1 MSPTAPA
8 ILYQRRDFAFF
19 TSGRFLSTVA
29 MQMQSV
35 AIGWQVYAITNSAFA
50 LGLVG
55 LCQFAPMFLLT
66 LPAGD
71 IADRFDQRKVLAAAM
86 TVQAVSSALF
96 LILSFLHVSQVW
108 PFYAV
113 LVLFGAARGFSGPA
127 GQSLIAFLVPE
138 ERLARSIALSSSVFT
153 TAVIAGPALGGFLYA
168 LGPFVTYSVCCLC
181 FLSAATLTVV
191 LGGRRRTESVAH
203 GSRLERVAE
212 GVRFVRSRPVIL
224 GAISLDLFAVL
235 LGGAVALLPI
245 YARDILH
252 AGPVGLG
259 FLRAA
264 PAVGAALTSL
274 TLAKFPIERHTGI
287 VMFSAVAVFG
297 VATIVFGL
305 STSFPLSL
313 AALFVLGASDM
324 ISVFIRS
331 TLIQFA
337 TPDVMRGRVSAVNM
351 LFIGASNE
359 LGEFESGLT
368 AAWWGVIPAV
378 IVGGVGTLVVV
389 AVWMKLFPR
398 LRDVD
403 RVHDVKAEIQPIRA
417 PAR

>member
-1 MSPTAPA
+1 MSVSAPA

-35 AIGWQVYAITNSAFA
+35 AIGWQIYSLTNSAFA

-71 IADRFDQRKVLAAAM
+71 IADRVDQRRVLAIAM
-86 TVQAVSSALF
+86 LVEALASALF
-96 LILSFLHVSQVW
+96 LALSLAHVAKVW
-108 PFYAV
+108 PFYSV
-113 LVLFGAARGFSGPA
+113 LVLFGAARGFAGPS
-127 GQSLIAFLVPE
+127 GQSLVAFLVPE
-138 ERLARSIALSSSVFT
+138 EKLARSIALSSSVFT

-168 LGPFVTYSVCCLC
+168 FGAFVTYSVCCFC
-181 FLSAATLTVV
+181 FLFAATLTIV
-191 LGGRRRTESVAH
+191 LGGRRRAQTVSE

-259 FLRAA
+259 LLRAA
-264 PAVGAALTSL
+264 PAVGAALVAL
-274 TLAKFPIERHTGI
+274 TLARFPIERHTGI
-287 VMFSAVAVFG
+287 VMFSAVGLFG
-297 VATIVFGL
+297 IATIVFGL
-305 STSFPLSL
+305 SKNFPLSI
-313 AALFVLGASDM
+313 AALFILGASDM
-324 ISVFIRS
+324 IS
-331 TLIQFA
+331 
-337 TPDVMRGRVSAVNM
+337 
-351 LFIGASNE
+351 
-359 LGEFESGLT
+359 
-368 AAWWGVIPAV
+368 
-378 IVGGVGTLVVV
+378 
-389 AVWMKLFPR
+389 
-398 LRDVD
+398 
-403 RVHDVKAEIQPIRA
+403 
-417 PAR
+417 

>member
-1 MSPTAPA
+1 MSAGTLP
-8 ILYQRRDFAFF
+8 IHYHRRDFAFF

-35 AIGWQVYAITNSAFA
+35 AIGWQIYAITNSALA
-50 LGLVG
+50 LGFVG

-71 IADRFDQRKVLAAAM
+71 ISDRIDQRKVLAVAM

-96 LILSFLHVSQVW
+96 LLLSISHVSKVW

-113 LVLFGAARGFSGPA
+113 LVLFGAARGFAGPA
-127 GQSLIAFLVPE
+127 GQSLVAFLVPE
-138 ERLARSIALSSSVFT
+138 DKLARSIALSSSVFT
-153 TAVIAGPALGGFLYA
+153 TAVIAGPAMGGLLYA
-168 LGPFVTYSVCCLC
+168 FGAFATYSVCCIC
-181 FLSAATLTVV
+181 FLAAAFLTFM
-191 LGGRRRTESVAH
+191 LGGRRRAESVTQR
-203 GSRLERVAE
+203 SRLERVAE

-252 AGPVGLG
+252 TGPIGLG

-264 PAVGAALTSL
+264 PAFGAAMTSL
-274 TLAKFPIERHTGI
+274 ILAGFPVERRTGAI
-287 VMFSAVAVFG
+287 MFSAVAVFG

-337 TPDVMRGRVSAVNM
+337 TPDMMRGRVSAVNM

-368 AAWWGVIPAV
+368 AAWFGTVPAV
-378 IVGGVGTLVVV
+378 VIGGAGTLAVV
-389 AVWMKLFPR
+389 AAWMVLFPPLRMVDR
-398 LRDVD
+398 LRE
-403 RVHDVKAEIQPIRA
+403 VKA
-417 PAR
+417 

>member
-1 MSPTAPA
+1 MSSTAPS
-8 ILYQRRDFAFF
+8 ILYQRRDFALF

-29 MQMQSV
+29 MQIQSV
-35 AIGWQVYAITNSAFA
+35 AIGWQVYTLTNSALA
-50 LGLVG
+50 LGFVG

-71 IADRFDQRKVLAAAM
+71 ISDRFDQRKVLAAAT
-86 TVQAVSSALF
+86 TVAALSSAIF
-96 LILSFLHVSQVW
+96 LALTLAHVSVAW

-138 ERLARSIALSSSVFT
+138 EKLGRSIALSSSVFT

-168 LGPFVTYSVCCLC
+168 FGAFATYSVCCIC
-181 FLSAATLTVV
+181 FLGAATLTVM
-191 LGGRRRTESVAH
+191 LGGRRRAETIAG

-252 AGPVGLG
+252 AGPIGLG

-305 STSFPLSL
+305 STSFPISL
-313 AALFVLGASDM
+313 AALFILGASDM

-337 TPDVMRGRVSAVNM
+337 TPDSMRGRVSAVNM

-359 LGEFESGLT
+359 LGEFESGIT
-368 AAWWGVIPAV
+368 AAWFGAIPAV
-378 IVGGVGTLVVV
+378 IVGGIGTLVVV
-389 AVWMKLFPR
+389 AIWMKLFPR

-403 RVHDVKAEIQPIRA
+403 RLREVKA
-417 PAR
+417 

>member
-1 MSPTAPA
+1 MSFTAPA

-19 TSGRFLSTVA
+19 TSGRFLSTVS

-35 AIGWQVYAITNSAFA
+35 AIGWQIYAITNSALA

-71 IADRFDQRKVLAAAM
+71 VSDRIDQRKVLAVAM

-96 LILSFLHVSQVW
+96 LLLSFLHVSKVW

-113 LVLFGAARGFSGPA
+113 LVLFGAARGFAGPA
-127 GQSLIAFLVPE
+127 GQSLVAFLVPE
-138 ERLARSIALSSSVFT
+138 EKLARSIALSSSVFT

-168 LGPFVTYSVCCLC
+168 FGPYVTYSVCCLC
-181 FLSAATLTVV
+181 FLCGATLTIV
-191 LGGRRRTESVAH
+191 LGGRRRPETAAE
-203 GSRLERVAE
+203 GSRLDRVAE
-212 GVRFVRSRPVIL
+212 GVRFVQSRPVIL

-252 AGPVGLG
+252 AGPLGLG

-274 TLAKFPIERHTGI
+274 TLAKFPIERRTGI

-313 AALFVLGASDM
+313 AALFILGASDM

-337 TPDVMRGRVSAVNM
+337 TPDAMRGRVSAVNT

-359 LGEFESGLT
+359 LGEFESGIT
-368 AAWWGVIPAV
+368 AAWFGAVPAV
-378 IVGGVGTLVVV
+378 IIGGIGTLAVV
-389 AVWMKLFPR
+389 AIWMKLFPPLRTVDR
-398 LRDVD
+398 LRE
-403 RVHDVKAEIQPIRA
+403 VKA
-417 PAR
+417 

>member
-1 MSPTAPA
+1 MSAHSQS
-8 ILYQRRDFAFF
+8 ILYRRRDFASFI
-19 TSGRFLSTVA
+19 TGRFLSTVA

-35 AIGWQVYAITNSAFA
+35 AIGWQIYEITDSALA

-55 LCQFAPMFLLT
+55 LCQFGPMFLLT

-71 IADRFDQRKVLAAAM
+71 ISDRFDQRKVLAAAM
-86 TVQAVSSALF
+86 AVQAVSSALF
-96 LILSFLHVSQVW
+96 LLLSLFRVTQAW

-127 GQSLIAFLVPE
+127 GQSLVAFLVPE
-138 ERLARSIALSSSVFT
+138 EKLARSIALSSSVFT

-168 LGPFVTYSVCCLC
+168 LGSFATYSVCCLC
-181 FLSAATLTVV
+181 FFSAALFTFT
-191 LGGRRRTESVAH
+191 LGGRRRSETPIA
-203 GSRLERVAE
+203 GSRFERVAE
-212 GVRFVRSRPVIL
+212 GIRFVRSRPVIL

-259 FLRAA
+259 LLRAA
-264 PAVGAALTSL
+264 PAAGAALTSL

-287 VMFSAVAVFG
+287 VMFASVAVFG
-297 VATIVFGL
+297 IATIVFGL
-305 STSFPLSL
+305 STSFLLSL

-337 TPDVMRGRVSAVNM
+337 TPDAMRGRVSAVNM

-359 LGEFESGLT
+359 LGEFESGIT
-368 AAWWGVIPAV
+368 AAWFGTVPAV
-378 IVGGVGTLVVV
+378 ILGGVGTLAVV
-389 AVWMKLFPR
+389 AIWMKLFPE
-398 LRDVD
+398 LQKVD
-403 RVHDVKAEIQPIRA
+403 RLSEVRS
-417 PAR
+417 